1 MTLEERRHL
10 VIEDI
15 VDEDQARRSLV
26 KERLA
31 ARLVD
36 FMVYLDEMEQLGAFI
51 YLATTDLDDDASR
64 DRDRKDFVE
73 GYIDEMMEHEDDPIG
88 ELAYCNPSLE
98 S

>member
-1 MTLEERRHL
+1 MSLEERRAL

-15 VDEDQARRSLV
+15 VDEDQARRALV
-26 KERLA
+26 KERLT

-36 FMVYLDEMEQLGAFI
+36 FMSYLNCVEQDGAIIYAHESPEGHDE
-51 YLATTDLDDDASR
+51 
-64 DRDRKDFVE
+64 DRKAFVE
-73 GYIDEMMEHEDDPIG
+73 GYIDEMMVNEDDPIG

>member
-1 MTLEERRHL
+1 MSLDERRAL
-10 VIEDI
+10 VIKDI
-15 VDEDQARRSLV
+15 VDEDEARRALV

-36 FMVYLDEMEQLGAFI
+36 FMAYLDTMEQAGATI
-51 YLATTDLDDDASR
+51 YRHEADCVDLDE
-64 DRDRKDFVE
+64 DRKDFVE

>member
-1 MTLEERRHL
+1 MTLEERRAL

-36 FMVYLDEMEQLGAFI
+36 FMSYLNCMEQDGAII
-51 YLATTDLDDDASR
+51 YYHDSPEGHHEDRLA
-64 DRDRKDFVE
+64 FVDS
-73 GYIDEMMEHEDDPIG
+73 YIDEMMVNEDDPIG